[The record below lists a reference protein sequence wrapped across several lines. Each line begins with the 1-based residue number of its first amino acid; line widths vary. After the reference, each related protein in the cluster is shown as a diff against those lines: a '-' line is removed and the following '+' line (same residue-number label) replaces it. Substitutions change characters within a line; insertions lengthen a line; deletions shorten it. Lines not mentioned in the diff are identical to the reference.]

1 MKSIQTLLTRAF
13 LDEADDPEAW
23 TNGLNLAP
31 EYSRYIC
38 NDLDRLYGLL
48 GLNDN
53 TPGDPSFL
61 FRTPRPMLST
71 LRLDCKFCPAGDSNL
86 VPSL

>member
-1 MKSIQTLLTRAF
+1 MKSIQTLLTHAF

-61 FRTPRPMLST
+61 FRTP
-71 LRLDCKFCPAGDSNL
+71 
-86 VPSL
+86 